1 MNIFTLFKQAS
12 LLKKIAVIILG
23 CYLLVWASSS
33 AVIKHFATPILA
45 DYGLTIADSSRISY
59 NPFLTEITVSDLT
72 LLKGEQQVLVAQQL
86 TLRLT
91 LLQLLFDEIAI
102 SKFILNDGY
111 LAVSQQQQQL
121 FIAGIDINQQTDK
134 ASDKG
139 SNQTIAASD
148 NSSVTAA
155 DEVTDANTSATAYQI
170 LLPELTLNN
179 FIIDIDNNGI
189 IHQVNLQKLVI
200 SDVIVDA
207 LSQQVNISIDSI
219 IDQAEISLVASAKL
233 TQGQGDIYSKLA
245 IKDYPLQTLT
255 PYVKELSQLAGFFSF
270 SSVQTLSIQQSS
282 VQLHLKEATIASD
295 DVVVG
300 IAGTA
305 QPFISIDNITNT
317 IADVKVIL
325 SNNQLTSLSG
335 TSQLSITNTNIFQDD
350 NSQKLAY
357 IDQVSLKDISF
368 HLEQVPTIKI
378 ASLSVNNVLAS
389 KNEHSELPPI
399 AQLKQLSVNDIIL
412 SEQVISVDKIIL
424 DNLIS
429 HVIINKDKALA
440 NLVAMPANDTTI
452 SKPETTDI
460 ADTAPEA
467 NTDETD
473 TGKTNPDENNDEV
486 TQVVVDTVAPTPT
499 FSLGEFSVIND
510 SQFSF
515 VDESVQPA
523 YERTVFIDTFTIG
536 ALTNSG
542 AGKELPT
549 PIDIAGRS
557 NKYAHFNL
565 QGFTKPF
572 ASTVEHHL
580 AGSLK
585 ELSLPAISSYMK
597 EALQLELKTGQLGT
611 DVDLTITGEE
621 LDGEIVILLQGL
633 ETAIADT
640 DEVDSLIDQGALP
653 LNIAIGMLKDSKG
666 DVELGVPLS
675 GKLSDPQFGVSSI
688 MTLISQ
694 KAIWMATQDYL
705 MTTFVPYA
713 NIVSMTMSV
722 GEFVFQLRFD
732 DLPYQPTQ
740 ISPDATQQAYLTDF
754 IALLH
759 DKADTRVNLC
769 AVSTTTDIGKA
780 SGAMVTDKAA
790 IQRLKNIADQRAQAL
805 KAYLVEQG
813 KIDSSRLLLCAPQ
826 IDSSDAATPRVVIT
840 V

>member
-1 MNIFTLFKQAS
+1 
-12 LLKKIAVIILG
+12 
-23 CYLLVWASSS
+23 
-33 AVIKHFATPILA
+33 
-45 DYGLTIADSSRISY
+45 
-59 NPFLTEITVSDLT
+59 
-72 LLKGEQQVLVAQQL
+72 
-86 TLRLT
+86 
-91 LLQLLFDEIAI
+91 
-102 SKFILNDGY
+102 
-111 LAVSQQQQQL
+111 
-121 FIAGIDINQQTDK
+121 
-134 ASDKG
+134 
-139 SNQTIAASD
+139 
-148 NSSVTAA
+148 
-155 DEVTDANTSATAYQI
+155 
-170 LLPELTLNN
+170 
-179 FIIDIDNNGI
+179 
-189 IHQVNLQKLVI
+189 
-200 SDVIVDA
+200 
-207 LSQQVNISIDSI
+207 
-219 IDQAEISLVASAKL
+219 
-233 TQGQGDIYSKLA
+233 
-245 IKDYPLQTLT
+245 
-255 PYVKELSQLAGFFSF
+255 
-270 SSVQTLSIQQSS
+270 
-282 VQLHLKEATIASD
+282 
-295 DVVVG
+295 
-300 IAGTA
+300 
-305 QPFISIDNITNT
+305 
-317 IADVKVIL
+317 
-325 SNNQLTSLSG
+325 
-335 TSQLSITNTNIFQDD
+335 
-350 NSQKLAY
+350 
-357 IDQVSLKDISF
+357 
-368 HLEQVPTIKI
+368 
-378 ASLSVNNVLAS
+378 
-389 KNEHSELPPI
+389 
-399 AQLKQLSVNDIIL
+399 
-412 SEQVISVDKIIL
+412 
-424 DNLIS
+424 
-429 HVIINKDKALA
+429 
-440 NLVAMPANDTTI
+440 
-452 SKPETTDI
+452 
-460 ADTAPEA
+460 
-467 NTDETD
+467 
-473 TGKTNPDENNDEV
+473 
-486 TQVVVDTVAPTPT
+486 VAPTPT

-557 NKYAHFNL
+557 NKYAHFNF

-633 ETAIADT
+633 ETAIANT

-722 GEFVFQLRFD
+722 GEFVFKLRFD
-732 DLPYQPTQ
+732 DLPYQPAQ
-740 ISPDATQQAYLTDF
+740 ISPDANQQAYLTDF

>member
-23 CYLLVWASSS
+23 CYLIVWSSS
-33 AVIKHFATPILA
+33 STVIKHFATPILA
-45 DYGLTIADSSRISY
+45 DYGLSINGASRISY

-72 LLKGEQQVLVAQQL
+72 LLKDEQRVLVAQQL

-91 LLQLLFDEIAI
+91 LLRLLFDEIAI
-102 SKFILNDGY
+102 SKLVLNDGY
-111 LAVSQQQQQL
+111 LAVSQLEQQL
-121 FIAGIDINQQTDK
+121 LVAGVNVSPQRAQASDESNNQELAVSENSTSDK
-134 ASDKG
+134 AAD
-139 SNQTIAASD
+139 QASD
-148 NSSVTAA
+148 S
-155 DEVTDANTSATAYQI
+155 NTSATAYQI
-170 LLPELTLNN
+170 LLPKLTLNN

-189 IHQVNLQKLVI
+189 LHQVNLQKLVV

-219 IDQAEISLVASAKL
+219 IDQAEVSLVANAKL

-245 IKDYPLQTLT
+245 IKAYPLQTLS
-255 PYVKELSQLAGFFSF
+255 PYVKELSQLAGLFSF
-270 SSVQTLSIQQSS
+270 SSEQTLSIQKSA
-282 VQLHLKEATIASD
+282 VQLHLKEANISSD
-295 DVVVG
+295 DVVAG
-300 IAGTA
+300 IAGTT
-305 QPFISIDNITNT
+305 QQFISIDNITNT
-317 IADVKVIL
+317 IADIKVIL
-325 SNNQLTSLSG
+325 SENQLTSLSG
-335 TSQLSITNTNIFQDD
+335 ASQLSITNTNIFQGD
-350 NSQKLAY
+350 NSQKLAH
-357 IDQVSLKDISF
+357 IDQVTLKDISF
-368 HLEQVPTIKI
+368 HLEQVATIKI
-378 ASLSVNNVLAS
+378 ASLSVDNLLAS

-412 SEQVISVDKIIL
+412 SEQVISVDKITL

-440 NLVAMPANDTTI
+440 NLVAMPANDTAI
-452 SKPETTDI
+452 SERETTEI
-460 ADTAPEA
+460 ADTVPEA

-473 TGKTNPDENNDEV
+473 TGKTPPDKINDEV
-486 TQVVVDTVAPTPT
+486 TQVVTDTATPT
-499 FSLGEFSVIND
+499 FSLGEFTVIND
-510 SQFSF
+510 SQLSF

-536 ALTNSG
+536 ALTNSD
-542 AGKELPT
+542 AGKEQPT
-549 PIDIAGRS
+549 PINIAGRS
-557 NKYAHFNL
+557 NKYAHFNFK
-565 QGFTKPF
+565 GFSKPF
-572 ASTVEHHL
+572 ANTVEHHL

-597 EALQLELKTGQLGT
+597 EALQLELKTGQFST
-611 DVDLTITGEE
+611 NVDLTIIGEE

-653 LNIAIGMLKDSKG
+653 LNMAIGMLKDSKG

-675 GKLSDPQFGVSSI
+675 GALSDPQFGVSSI
-688 MTLISQ
+688 MTLITQ

-713 NIVSMTMSV
+713 NIVSMSMSV
-722 GEFVFQLRFD
+722 GEFVFKLRFD
-732 DLPYQPTQ
+732 DLPYQPAQ
-740 ISPDATQQAYLTDF
+740 ISPEENQQAYLTDF

-769 AVSTTTDIGKA
+769 AVSTATDIGKT
-780 SGAMVTDKAA
+780 SGAMVTDKAD

-805 KAYLVEQG
+805 KSYLVEQG
-813 KIDSSRLLLCAPQ
+813 KIDSARLLLCAPQ
-826 IDSSDAATPRVVIT
+826 IDSNDAATPRVVIT